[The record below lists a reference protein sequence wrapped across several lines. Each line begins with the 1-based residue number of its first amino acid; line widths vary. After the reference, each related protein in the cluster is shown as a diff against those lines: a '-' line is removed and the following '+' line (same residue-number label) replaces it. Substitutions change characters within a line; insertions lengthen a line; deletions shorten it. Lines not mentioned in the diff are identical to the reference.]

1 MIRPTFLATGC
12 VAALA
17 FAALPTLASDES
29 TVTPLTPQQEE
40 VLRGAQQT
48 DTPSGAVGD
57 VQCGMPATPH
67 QKQVLSESRPVE
79 SQKMQPE
86 SGMPATPHQQQ
97 ALKGQQPESES
108 VSVPTLNGMPASPH
122 QQQVLKTDKVQ
133 QPSESC

>member
-1 MIRPTFLATGC
+1 MIRSTLLATGC
-12 VAALA
+12 VAGLA

-29 TVTPLTPQQEE
+29 TVAPLTPHQEK
-40 VLRGAQQT
+40 VLRDAQQIE
-48 DTPSGAVGD
+48 TPSGAVGD

-67 QKQVLSESRPVE
+67 QKQVLSESRPVG

-97 ALKGQQPESES
+97 ALKGQQPESDS
-108 VSVPTLNGMPASPH
+108 VTVPTVNSMPASPH

-133 QPSESC
+133 QPGPSC

>member
-1 MIRPTFLATGC
+1 MIRPTLLATGC
-12 VAALA
+12 FAALA
-17 FAALPTLASDES
+17 FAALPTSASDES
-29 TVTPLTPQQEE
+29 TVAPLSPHQEK

-67 QKQVLSESRPVE
+67 QKQVLSESRPAE

-97 ALKGQQPESES
+97 ALKGQQPESDS
-108 VSVPTLNGMPASPH
+108 VAVPTMNGMPASPH
-122 QQQVLKTDKVQ
+122 QQQVLKTDKVR